1 MINHLRQIGFLS
13 DIYFYF
19 QKIVFLVLFLLQ
31 SYDFTRVDYFYL
43 LLSKT
48 LLIKYNF
55 YEMEEENLSLQ

>member
-13 DIYFYF
+13 DIYF